1 MPLSIRT
8 IYRTKYYKPCAD
20 LFLPVE
26 AETLGDHRRPQRE
39 HWHPVDLNPVMH
51 AIVRLLGRRISFL
64 YFQIPGA
71 TMAGLRM
78 SCRELFD
85 DQRR

>member
-1 MPLSIRT
+1 
-8 IYRTKYYKPCAD
+8 
-20 LFLPVE
+20 
-26 AETLGDHRRPQRE
+26 
-39 HWHPVDLNPVMH
+39 VMH
-51 AIVRLLGRRISFL
+51 AIVRLLGRRLSFL